1 MANEIIVTVVGN
13 LVADAELRYSQN
25 GIAVANG
32 TIAST
37 PRTYNRQK
45 NEWEDGEAVFLRF
58 SVWREYA
65 ENVAASL
72 TKGTR
77 VIAQGRLKQ
86 RSYEDREGNKRTVV
100 ELEVDE
106 YRYDDDLHC
115 WVLVEEPT
123 LTDDPR
129 TRMDVHT
136 QRVRSQWDLVTT
148 DESTPGLVRDI
159 WAR

>member
-1 MANEIIVTVVGN
+1 M
-13 LVADAELRYSQN
+13 
-25 GIAVANG
+25 
-32 TIAST
+32 
-37 PRTYNRQK
+37 
-45 NEWEDGEAVFLRF
+45 
-58 SVWREYA
+58 
-65 ENVAASL
+65 
-72 TKGTR
+72 
-77 VIAQGRLKQ
+77 
-86 RSYEDREGNKRTVV
+86 V